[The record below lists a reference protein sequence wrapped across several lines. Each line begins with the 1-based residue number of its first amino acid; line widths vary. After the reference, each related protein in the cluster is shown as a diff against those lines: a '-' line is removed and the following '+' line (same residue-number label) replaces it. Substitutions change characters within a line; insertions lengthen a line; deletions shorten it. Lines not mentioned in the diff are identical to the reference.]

1 MPESRLITLP
11 RPLAVQLLPYVGV
24 RGTASLALKTS
35 RALTARFSGNARL
48 WRAALDALR
57 RADDARFGFSRAQ
70 AAACLARRGYSAAV
84 ERDADAYREPD
95 TGRTRLLLAARA
107 GDVDHVCA
115 LLTLGVDLDAR
126 TKLGD
131 CATNYG
137 AVKRALRRPLEVLA
151 WLVSAY
157 ERGGGGGGGG
167 GARREEDDADDELR
181 ACAALGLAVAGGAT
195 LDAQTNRAA
204 DRAARASYELQ
215 RRFDAACVR
224 ASAVSLHP
232 GAVHAHSRRAS
243 GDSSAAAVQ
252 TPKGVYGTLTGR
264 RVVGPGGPRSAGGHA
279 HFSPS

>member
-1 MPESRLITLP
+1 MPKDDSESDSPPQLIAGNPSAIPRPES
-11 RPLAVQLLPYVGV
+11 AG
-24 RGTASLALKTS
+24 SM
-35 RALTARFSGNARL
+35 
-48 WRAALDALR
+48 LD
-57 RADDARFGFSRAQ
+57 
-70 AAACLARRGYSAAV
+70 
-84 ERDADAYREPD
+84 
-95 TGRTRLLLAARA
+95 
-107 GDVDHVCA
+107 
-115 LLTLGVDLDAR
+115 
-126 TKLGD
+126 
-131 CATNYG
+131 
-137 AVKRALRRPLEVLA
+137 
-151 WLVSAY
+151 

-181 ACAALGLAVAGGAT
+181 ACAALGLAAAGGAT